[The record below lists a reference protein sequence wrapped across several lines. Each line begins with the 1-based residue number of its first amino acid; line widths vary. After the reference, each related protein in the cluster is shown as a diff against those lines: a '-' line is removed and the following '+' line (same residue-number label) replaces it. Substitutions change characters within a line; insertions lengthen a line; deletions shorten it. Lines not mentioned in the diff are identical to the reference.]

1 MVTRTVVQP
10 TEDAAIDDRAAIELL
25 RQRLPEFATEIDEH
39 LEFTEGEPLF
49 RLLMGDLARFYVRE
63 ATGDQE
69 LKRRYWMTVDW
80 LTTRGDDLVQN
91 AIAVSLVEW
100 FARGESSERTMLVDA
115 KSLMSPTVQ
124 SIADEFLRAG
134 GYDAQG
140 RPRTG

>member
-1 MVTRTVVQP
+1 
-10 TEDAAIDDRAAIELL
+10 
-25 RQRLPEFATEIDEH
+25 
-39 LEFTEGEPLF
+39 
-49 RLLMGDLARFYVRE
+49 
-63 ATGDQE
+63 
-69 LKRRYWMTVDW
+69 MTVDW

-100 FARGESSERTMLVDA
+100 FAWGESSERTMLVDA

-124 SIADEFLRAG
+124 SIADDFLRAG

>member
-1 MVTRTVVQP
+1 MVTRTVVQS

-49 RLLMGDLARFYVRE
+49 HLLMGDLARFYVRV

-80 LTTRGDDLVQN
+80 LTTRGNDLVQN

-100 FARGESSERTMLVDA
+100 FAWGESSERTMLVDA

-124 SIADEFLRAG
+124 SIADDFLRAG
-134 GYDAQG
+134 CAW
-140 RPRTG
+140 P